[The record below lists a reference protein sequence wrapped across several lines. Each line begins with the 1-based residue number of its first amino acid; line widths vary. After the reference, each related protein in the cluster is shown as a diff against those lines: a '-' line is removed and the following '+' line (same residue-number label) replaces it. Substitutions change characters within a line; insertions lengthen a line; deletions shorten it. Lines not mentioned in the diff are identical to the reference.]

1 MRWCT
6 GTLPSLQGITRGVE
20 AKATPADKT
29 ILVLKPWDKTLEP
42 DSQGEEPL
50 ARAFAI
56 AIEQFEVSTPLRI
69 ETQIDL
75 PAGAGLGCS
84 AALGVAVIEA
94 IANAVGEICTRP
106 ELAERALSWEKVFHG
121 NPSGIDNT
129 MAACGGLAL
138 YKKGEGLK
146 PLKLNAS
153 MKLVVANSGQSS
165 STKEMVES
173 VARQVERNTEEANDS
188 LEAIASIV
196 LNSKTAAENTD
207 WEALGQLMDM
217 NQALLSSFLLS
228 TSKLEAMCKTA
239 RDAGAYGAKLTGAG
253 GGGVHDR
260 VGRRARQSQRRA
272 RCLA

>member
-1 MRWCT
+1 MAFGR
-6 GTLPSLQGITRGVE
+6 GKIIVAGKHAVVYGHPALAAGITRGVE

-29 ILVLKPWDKTLEP
+29 ILVLKPWNKTLEP
-42 DSQGEEPL
+42 DSQSEEPL

-94 IANAVGEICTRP
+94 IANAVGETYTRP
-106 ELAERALSWEKVFHG
+106 ELAERALSWEKIFHG

-138 YKKGEGLK
+138 YKKGEGLT
-146 PLKLNAS
+146 PLKMNAP
-153 MKLVVANSGQSS
+153 MTLVVANSGQSS

-173 VARQVERNTEEANDS
+173 VARQVETQPRRG
-188 LEAIASIV
+188 
-196 LNSKTAAENTD
+196 KR
-207 WEALGQLMDM
+207 
-217 NQALLSSFLLS
+217 LS
-228 TSKLEAMCKTA
+228 
-239 RDAGAYGAKLTGAG
+239 
-253 GGGVHDR
+253 
-260 VGRRARQSQRRA
+260 
-272 RCLA
+272 